1 MIQRH
6 TFHALEPGLHLLVLG
21 AVHGNEP
28 CGTLA
33 IRRVMQELGEGTLEL
48 AKGRVSFVPVCNPK
62 AFALDVRQTERN
74 LNRYLVPMERPDCY
88 EAQLGNVLCP
98 ILADCDILLDI
109 HSYTVGGA
117 PFVLVKDF
125 ASDADCAFATA
136 LEAEVL
142 LTGWNTA
149 YAATGRKAQAVDA
162 NESVGTTEYARRF
175 GALAVTLECGQHKA
189 PESPEIA
196 YRAIHNALR
205 HLGLVTGIPQPQTAA
220 PRRITMEQVFYRDA
234 GGELARNWQNFE
246 PIAVGTLIAHSPA
259 RKVLADK
266 DCVII
271 MPKIAA
277 AEGEEWFYLGRES

>member
-1 MIQRH
+1 MLQRH
-6 TFHALEPGLHLLVLG
+6 TFYALEAGPKLLVLG
-21 AVHGNEP
+21 AVHGNET

-33 IRRVMQELGEGTLEL
+33 IRRVMQELADGTLEL
-48 AKGRVSFVPVCNPK
+48 AKGSVSFVPVCNPK

-74 LNRYLVPMERPDCY
+74 LNRYLVPMEQPDCY
-88 EAQLGNVLCP
+88 EARIGNVLCP

-125 ASDADCAFATA
+125 ASTSDCAFASV
-136 LEAEVL
+136 LGVEVL
-142 LTGWNTA
+142 LTGWGAA
-149 YAATGRKAQAVDA
+149 YAASGGKTQAADA

-175 GALAVTLECGQHKA
+175 GAMAVTLECGQHKDPVSA
-189 PESPEIA
+189 EIA
-196 YRAIHNALR
+196 YQAIHNAL
-205 HLGLVTGIPQPQTAA
+205 HYVGLVANALQPQTVA
-220 PRRITMEQVFYRDA
+220 PRRVTMEQVFYRDT

-246 PIAVGTLIAHSPA
+246 RITAGTLIAHSPG
-259 RKVLADK
+259 RKIVADK

-271 MPKIAA
+271 MPKAAA